1 METMGGWR
9 CRCFGSLD
17 VTLGLLADVATGPL
31 STRQATA
38 RLPQATLAKHGAQG
52 VHSPTA
58 TPRNTSRYAKTDV
71 HPVRPSAHIVM
82 ASKKPAISVFRH
94 PHPFPRVMPLLVAWL
109 LERRPC
115 HGNDFPKAQNNTGI
129 ALAHAHPRGSFVQ
142 LSLSEAAGLALGFEE
157 AEDVIDADC
166 VVPELASGPFAG
178 GDSFGKPYLGP

>member
-82 ASKKPAISVFRH
+82 ASKKPEISVFRH
-94 PHPFPRVMPLLVAWL
+94 PHPFPRVMPLLVAWCSNAGRAMAMISQKPKTIRASPSPML
-109 LERRPC
+109 IPAVPSSSFLYLRR
-115 HGNDFPKAQNNTGI
+115 
-129 ALAHAHPRGSFVQ
+129 R
-142 LSLSEAAGLALGFEE
+142 
-157 AEDVIDADC
+157 
-166 VVPELASGPFAG
+166 ASRS
-178 GDSFGKPYLGP
+178 DSRRQRMSSTRTVWCPS